1 MASHMNTPDIPDD
14 VMPVRDS
21 KYYTPLEFNDIVS
34 YSSDN
39 ISLLHINSRSLNK
52 NFEYLENLLH
62 SLNNFE
68 FSVIGISET
77 WLHQNSP
84 DIFNLP
90 NHKLVRADR
99 QGKRGGG
106 VAFYIA
112 QNLQFKIRSEITL
125 RYAETLFIEIE
136 NPLSKNVIIG
146 LIYRPPDLNCE
157 LFCDELDLYLH
168 KIGNESKHVFIFGDF
183 NINFSPTSD
192 NNNSLNFMHLMY
204 SYGFMSIIN
213 KPTRINPHSS
223 TQIDNIFSNVYN
235 NTIMGGILC
244 SEVSDHLPIFSI
256 CECKMGRN
264 KLHDKIWYYKESKR
278 NVELL
283 KQNLFLEEWTDIY
296 SINNVNLAYK
306 CFNDKLLYY
315 YENNIPLCRIR
326 INRNKPRNPWITK
339 GILKSIKTRNFLYK
353 LHIRNPTEYNL
364 NMYKVYRNKLTKLIR
379 LSRRLYFSDRM
390 KKVNRFTVKVN
401 KTEDELT
408 ITLTI
413 SDAEKKDSGIY
424 IMLVSEDR
432 GGEHHGDIREVY
444 VDVITPPSP
453 AECEVTSSSY
463 SPDWGEVH
471 CSVPLGVDSEP
482 QGSISCFQN
491 DKKAPYLRQPEY
503 SLDQIQ
509 AVFWMD
515 VESSIRCCSFSP
527 ECEKGPE
534 LCLNFTYSRE
544 ASSRSFSENG
554 SQKRAETT
562 LQQSVT
568 SPPTGYAESSHS

>member
-256 CECKMGRN
+256 CECKVGRN
-264 KLHDKIWYYKESKR
+264 ELHDKIWYYKESKR

-315 YENNIPLCRIR
+315 YENNIPLCRIK

-353 LHIRNPTEYNL
+353 LHIRNPTEFNL
-364 NMYKVYRNKLTKLIR
+364 NMYKIYRNKLTKLI
-379 LSRRLYFSDRM
+379 
-390 KKVNRFTVKVN
+390 
-401 KTEDELT
+401 LT
-408 ITLTI
+408 QTTKFL
-413 SDAEKKDSGIY
+413 GHIY
-424 IMLVSEDR
+424 LPEWPLFFMSIFRSLQ
-432 GGEHHGDIREVY
+432 Y
-444 VDVITPPSP
+444 PS
-453 AECEVTSSSY
+453 
-463 SPDWGEVH
+463 
-471 CSVPLGVDSEP
+471 
-482 QGSISCFQN
+482 
-491 DKKAPYLRQPEY
+491 K
-503 SLDQIQ
+503 
-509 AVFWMD
+509 
-515 VESSIRCCSFSP
+515 
-527 ECEKGPE
+527 
-534 LCLNFTYSRE
+534 
-544 ASSRSFSENG
+544 
-554 SQKRAETT
+554 QKRSQVDRRTAVQ
-562 LQQSVT
+562 LDKAI
-568 SPPTGYAESSHS
+568 GD